1 MRARNAARV
10 SSREVVSD
18 VGPVRPLPP
27 ARAGQEMTLGALG
40 LVAALLLAGVFVTA
54 GIAKLAD
61 RPGTRK
67 AIEEFG
73 APRALAGPLTF
84 ALPLAEFT
92 VAGLLV
98 VAPTRAIGGVGAL
111 VLLGLFS
118 GAIAVGLAQGRTPDC
133 HCFGQLHS
141 APASWKTL
149 VRNGVLAVL
158 AAVALT
164 AGVVGDTPSA
174 VAWIGELSGAALL
187 ALVVSV
193 AAAGLA
199 TAGVFAFLSL
209 LRSYGTVLVR
219 LDGIEQRLTAAGI
232 DAEAEYEAPPEI
244 GLEPGTTAPAFVAA
258 ATDGTNVSLDDLLAP
273 ALPLLLLFTSPTCG
287 PCQALLPDVAAWQSE
302 HADRLTIA
310 IANGGDARTSLAEAE
325 AHGLEHVLSDQDLA
339 VYEAY
344 HAAGTPSAVLVAPDG
359 TIASHVAPGTDWI
372 EQLLARALGQDED
385 GAEGLPVGSP
395 VPELV
400 VPGLDGEP
408 ISFSALAGEETLVLF
423 WNPDCGY
430 CNSMRDEVLAW
441 EQDTPAGAPRLLIVS
456 SGDEAST
463 RAESFSSTVALDPD
477 FAAGSAFEAG
487 GTPMAVLLDRD
498 GRIASP
504 LVAGAEGV
512 FALAG
517 RRTEAADQPV
527 ALRSG
532 S

>member
-1 MRARNAARV
+1 
-10 SSREVVSD
+10 
-18 VGPVRPLPP
+18 
-27 ARAGQEMTLGALG
+27 MTLGVLG
-40 LVAALLLAGVFVTA
+40 LFAALLLAGVFVTA
-54 GIAKLAD
+54 GITKLAD

-73 APRALAGPLTF
+73 APRLVAPLTF

-98 VAPTRAIGGVGAL
+98 AAPTRAIGAVGAL
-111 VLLGLFS
+111 MLLGLFS
-118 GAIAVGLAQGRTPDC
+118 GAIAVGLAQGRAPDC

-158 AAVALT
+158 AVVALT
-164 AGVVGDTPSA
+164 AGVAGETPSA
-174 VAWIGELSGAALL
+174 VAWIGELSGAGLL

-199 TAGVFAFLSL
+199 TAGVLAFLSL

-219 LDGIEQRLTAAGI
+219 LDGIEQRLAAAGI
-232 DAEAEYEAPPEI
+232 DTEAAYEAPPEI
-244 GLEPGTTAPAFVAA
+244 GLEPGSIAPAFVAA
-258 ATDGTNVSLDDLLAP
+258 AADGTSVSLDDLLAP
-273 ALPLLLLFTSPTCG
+273 GLPLLLLFTSPTCG
-287 PCQALLPDVAAWQSE
+287 PCQALLPDVAAWQAE

-310 IANGGDARTSLAEAE
+310 IANGGDPKASLAEAE
-325 AHGLEHVLSDQDLA
+325 AHGLERVLSDQELA

-372 EQLLARALGQDED
+372 EQLLARTLGDEEGD
-385 GAEGLPVGSP
+385 EGLPVGSP

-400 VPGLDGEP
+400 VPTLDGEP
-408 ISFSALAGEETLVLF
+408 IAFTALAGQETLVLF
-423 WNPDCGY
+423 WNPDCGF
-430 CNSMRDEVLAW
+430 CNSMRDELLAW
-441 EQDTPAGAPRLLIVS
+441 EQDTPAGAPRLVIVS

-463 RAESFSSTVALDPD
+463 RAEGFSSTVALDAD

-504 LVAGAEGV
+504 LVAGAEDV

-517 RRTEAADQPV
+517 RRTETADQPV
-527 ALRSG
+527 VLRSG